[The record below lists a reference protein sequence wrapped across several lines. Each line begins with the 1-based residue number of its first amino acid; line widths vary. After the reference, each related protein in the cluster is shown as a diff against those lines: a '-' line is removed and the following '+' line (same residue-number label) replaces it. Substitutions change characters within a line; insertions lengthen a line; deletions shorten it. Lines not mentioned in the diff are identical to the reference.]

1 MKCLWICLLAPLAL
15 ASPIPISELEEAV
28 DVLLTTVEAH
38 GKKIKNLENVL
49 YNVGDVLEKQAF
61 LLSQLEEIVEDKK
74 DQGYSDDV
82 GQEEVKDDQVQEQ
95 VLSEELEKIR
105 GLKSKTEVDPEE
117 IYETESLQ
125 EPEEVVEEEV
135 QELQE
140 PTAEEKLTSDLE
152 SESSVEE

>member
-1 MKCLWICLLAPLAL
+1 M
-15 ASPIPISELEEAV
+15 
-28 DVLLTTVEAH
+28 
-38 GKKIKNLENVL
+38 
-49 YNVGDVLEKQAF
+49 
-61 LLSQLEEIVEDKK
+61 
-74 DQGYSDDV
+74 

-140 PTAEEKLTSDLE
+140 PTAEKLTSELE
-152 SESSVEE
+152 SESLVEE

>member
-74 DQGYSDDV
+74 DQG
-82 GQEEVKDDQVQEQ
+82 
-95 VLSEELEKIR
+95 
-105 GLKSKTEVDPEE
+105 KSKKGTQVF
-117 IYETESLQ
+117 
-125 EPEEVVEEEV
+125 
-135 QELQE
+135 
-140 PTAEEKLTSDLE
+140 K
-152 SESSVEE
+152 

>member
-1 MKCLWICLLAPLAL
+1 MYSSQNEILWVNLLKQKWPLFCHFGLFNPHFLGSNPFLKKSGFAPETHVNIL
-15 ASPIPISELEEAV
+15 
-28 DVLLTTVEAH
+28 
-38 GKKIKNLENVL
+38 
-49 YNVGDVLEKQAF
+49 
-61 LLSQLEEIVEDKK
+61 
-74 DQGYSDDV
+74 GYSDDV

-140 PTAEEKLTSDLE
+140 PTAEKLTSELE